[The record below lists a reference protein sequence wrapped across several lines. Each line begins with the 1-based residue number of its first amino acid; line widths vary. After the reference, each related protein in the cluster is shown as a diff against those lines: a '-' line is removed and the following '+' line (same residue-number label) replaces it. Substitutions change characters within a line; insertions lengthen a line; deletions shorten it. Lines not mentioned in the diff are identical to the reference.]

1 MPYDRVIL
9 PPPDLGASPAA
20 GGTMTRSFVS
30 RAGHKL
36 EAALLAFNINVKFR
50 ACADLGANVGGFTD
64 CLLQFG
70 AAKVYAVDTAY
81 GVLAWALRKDP
92 RVIVR
97 ERTNALHLR
106 LPERVTLVAIDV
118 GWTRQE
124 RVLPVVVTLLPP
136 ADPDGIGADVLTL
149 VKPHYESEIAKQQRG
164 VLTPE
169 QSETTLW
176 EVMDRIH
183 AAGWIIKGI
192 VKSPLEGQKGN
203 VEYMAWLRRP

>member
-9 PPPDLGASPAA
+9 PPPASGALPAA

-30 RAGHKL
+30 RAGQKL
-36 EAALLAFNINVKFR
+36 EAALVAFGLDVTGRI
-50 ACADLGANVGGFTD
+50 CADLGANVGGFTD

-81 GVLAWALRKDP
+81 GILAWSLRKDP
-92 RVIVR
+92 RVVVR
-97 ERTNALHLR
+97 ERTNALHLK
-106 LPERVTLVAIDV
+106 LPEPVTIVAIDV

-124 RVLPVVVTLLPP
+124 RVLPVVLTLLPP
-136 ADPDGIGADVLTL
+136 VGADGGADVLTL

-169 QSETTLW
+169 QSETMLW
-176 EVMDRIH
+176 DVMDRIH
-183 AAGWIIKGI
+183 AAGWEIKGI

-203 VEYMAWLRRP
+203 VEYVAWLRRV